1 VTEGFYEKTNRVNET
16 SRGQGPFD
24 LQLFSQEKTEEA
36 TPRKQR
42 KEREEGRVA
51 QSRDLTAAVMLL
63 TGIVMLF
70 VFSGTAWN
78 TYKGFFA
85 WNMGN
90 MASAGM
96 GGNWVQ
102 RLVASG
108 LKCFL
113 AIWLPIAL
121 VAAVSAFTVLA
132 VQVGLKI
139 TVKPL
144 IPRADR
150 FHPAKGFKR
159 MFSLRSFV
167 EAAKAFLKASIL
179 FAVLYFGLKGEIENL
194 YGISRTDARVGIGY
208 VFSMLFDLSLK
219 LAGALLVLGLLD
231 FAYQKWEHSR
241 SIKMSKQE
249 VKDEFK
255 QTEGD
260 PVIRQRIRRKQF
272 EIGRNRMMAKVPDA
286 DVIITNP
293 THLAI
298 ALEYER
304 GKTDAPVVVAKGAGY
319 VALRIRE
326 IGEANDVPVV
336 EDKSLARGM
345 YPKVEIGDEIPE
357 EFYVA
362 VAEVL
367 AYVFSLK
374 KKTSTPDVKS
384 AGQRR

>member
-1 VTEGFYEKTNRVNET
+1 
-16 SRGQGPFD
+16 
-24 LQLFSQEKTEEA
+24 
-36 TPRKQR
+36 
-42 KEREEGRVA
+42 
-51 QSRDLTAAVMLL
+51 
-63 TGIVMLF
+63 
-70 VFSGTAWN
+70 
-78 TYKGFFA
+78 
-85 WNMGN
+85 
-90 MASAGM
+90 
-96 GGNWVQ
+96 
-102 RLVASG
+102 
-108 LKCFL
+108 
-113 AIWLPIAL
+113 
-121 VAAVSAFTVLA
+121 
-132 VQVGLKI
+132 
-139 TVKPL
+139 
-144 IPRADR
+144 
-150 FHPAKGFKR
+150 
-159 MFSLRSFV
+159 
-167 EAAKAFLKASIL
+167 
-179 FAVLYFGLKGEIENL
+179 
-194 YGISRTDARVGIGY
+194 
-208 VFSMLFDLSLK
+208 
-219 LAGALLVLGLLD
+219 
-231 FAYQKWEHSR
+231 
-241 SIKMSKQE
+241 MSKQE